1 MQQRAGG
8 SLHRFLKGIAFSVSL
23 SLAATAFG
31 QQPGQGQNVGQEG
44 TSRAG
49 ARSGGGEEADAEAA
63 AQSTSID
70 AQTGKIL
77 NEAIELLNMEKYS
90 EAGQRIGTLTLD
102 KLSPYERGT
111 VERILFNIS
120 YAQERYEEARGH
132 LQKAIDSGGL
142 NAQQI
147 DEHRYQRAQLF
158 IQEEKWREGAAA
170 LEEWFETAVKP
181 NSAAYYLLAMAY
193 YQLEDLARAVEPA
206 KKAVELMD
214 PTKPNESWLTMLSA
228 LYLQRE
234 EFREAVPVLQQLI
247 AAAPDKKTYWMQL
260 SSVYVQLEDYPN
272 GLAIMQLAYNV
283 GLVTE
288 DADVRRLADLL
299 VFNDVPYR
307 GAQVLEAGIER
318 EIMTLDDKLYEKLAN
333 CWIAAGEL
341 DQSIAPL
348 QRAAE
353 LAPNGDLFVRLAE
366 VQAQRKD
373 WPAAIAA
380 VQRGVDKGEL
390 RDPGSAQLMLGIAH
404 YSQQNYDGAVPF
416 LERARQTDKHR
427 PMAVTYLEAIQARQP
442 RKSL

>member
-1 MQQRAGG
+1 VQHRANGP
-8 SLHRFLKGIAFSVSL
+8 SRSILTGIALAASL
-23 SLAATAFG
+23 SLATALG
-31 QQPGQGQNVGQEG
+31 QQPGNGQNVGQDG

-49 ARSGGGEEADAEAA
+49 TRNTEAEAA
-63 AQSTSID
+63 APSTDID
-70 AQTGKIL
+70 AQTGGIL
-77 NEAIELLNMEKYS
+77 NEAIELLNAEDY
-90 EAGQRIGTLTLD
+90 AGASQKIATLSLE

-111 VERILFNIS
+111 VERILFNIA

-193 YQLEDLARAVEPA
+193 YQLEDLARAIEPA

-214 PTKPNESWLTMLSA
+214 PAKPNESWLTMLSA

-247 AAAPDKKTYWMQL
+247 AASPDTKTYWMQL

-288 DADVRRLADLL
+288 DSDIRRLADLL

-307 GAQVLEAGIER
+307 GALVLEAGIEKKM
-318 EIMTLDDKLYEKLAN
+318 MTLDDKLYEKLAN

-341 DQSIAPL
+341 DKSIGPL
-348 QRAAE
+348 QRASE
-353 LAPNGDLFVRLAE
+353 LAPNGDLFIRLAE

-380 VQRGVDKGEL
+380 VQRGIDKGEL
-390 RDPGSAQLMLGIAH
+390 KDPGSAQLLLGIAH
-404 YSQQNYDGAVPF
+404 YSQKSYDDAVPY
-416 LERARQTDKHR
+416 LARARLADKHR
-427 PMAVTYLEAIQARQP
+427 PMADTYLEAIRARQP
-442 RKSL
+442 RTLF